1 MHTEQNLLEQWQTKI
16 TSQIDNPRSLE
27 QLYRAN
33 PTQFQRAF
41 ETLYPSFAEKPLAV
55 FWHERLSFSTTQS
68 PKYKQKDILFVF
80 LGIFISGIIA
90 QIPTFIGQ
98 ESDVFLQRNVSYILF
113 PMVMVFFI
121 RNNEMA
127 LRTWLF
133 PFLSL
138 LITVIYINVLPEN
151 QVSDT
156 FQLAC
161 LHLPIF
167 LWVVTGYTFIGG
179 NLTDSQSKMAFL
191 RYNGDLLVM
200 SVIILLAGGVF
211 TGITLGL
218 FSLIGF
224 DIAEFYFNRIAVWG
238 LAGLPIVAT
247 FLVQENPQL
256 VGKIS
261 PLIAKIFTPLVLATL
276 TTFLVVVIYTQKN
289 LYNDREFLLLF
300 NILLLAVMA
309 IIVFS
314 LSEATKQSVSK
325 FNLSI
330 LLGLAC
336 LTLVTNGMALSA
348 IVFRLF
354 EFGITPNRLTV
365 FGSNVLIFIH
375 LISVAYQI
383 LRVIRTQSDITK
395 VEKSVVFF
403 IPMYGLW
410 AALVLFFFPL
420 FFGFA

>member
-1 MHTEQNLLEQWQTKI
+1 MKSEQNSQEQLQATISKE
-16 TSQIDNPRSLE
+16 IDNPRLLE
-27 QLYRAN
+27 QLYRTN
-33 PTQFQRAF
+33 PAAFQRAF
-41 ETLYPSFAEKPLAV
+41 DAVYPSLADSPFAV
-55 FWHERLSFSTTQS
+55 FWHERLSFSAS
-68 PKYKQKDILFVF
+68 SAPKYQQKDILFVF
-80 LGIFISGIIA
+80 IGILVSGIIA

-98 ESDVFLQRNVSYILF
+98 ESDFFLQRNISYVLF
-113 PMVMVFFI
+113 PMVMLYFA
-121 RNNEMA
+121 RKNEMSFRS
-127 LRTWLF
+127 LLF
-133 PFLSL
+133 PILAL
-138 LITVIYINVLPEN
+138 LVTVLYINLLPEN
-151 QVSDT
+151 QASDT

-167 LWVVTGYTFIGG
+167 LWVVTGFTFVGG
-179 NLTDSQSKMAFL
+179 NMTNAHTKMAFL

-200 SVIILLAGGVF
+200 AVIILLAGGVF

-224 DIAEFYFNRIAVWG
+224 NIADFYFNRIAVWG
-238 LAGLPIVAT
+238 LAGLPVVAT
-247 FLVQENPQL
+247 FFVQENPQL

-276 TTFLVVVIYTQKN
+276 TTFLVVVIYTQKS

-314 LSEATKQSVSK
+314 LSEATKQSISK
-325 FNLSI
+325 TNLFV
-330 LLGLAC
+330 LLALAC
-336 LTLVTNGMALSA
+336 LTLLTNGMALSA

-354 EFGITPNRLTV
+354 EYGITPNRLTV
-365 FGSNVLIFIH
+365 FGSNVLIFTH
-375 LISVAYQI
+375 LIAVAYQI
-383 LRVIRTQSDITK
+383 LGVLRGQNDITK

-410 AALVLFFFPL
+410 AGLVLFAFPL
-420 FFGFA
+420 IFGFA